1 MTRIIVLLNLKPG
14 KSAADYEKW
23 ALTTDLPTVNALDS
37 VDSFTVFQATG
48 VLGGST
54 SPYQY
59 IEVIDVADMD
69 LFGTET
75 GTDAMGRVAAEFQEW
90 ADPIFIVTRKVE
102 AAA

>member
-23 ALTTDLPTVNALDS
+23 ALSTDLPTVNALES
-37 VDSFTVFQATG
+37 VNRFSLFGATE
-48 VLGGST
+48 VLGGGT

-69 LFGTET
+69 RFGQEVSTE
-75 GTDAMGRVAAEFQEW
+75 AMGRIAAEFQDW
-90 ADPIFIVTRKVE
+90 ADSTFIVTRE
-102 AAA
+102 IARAA